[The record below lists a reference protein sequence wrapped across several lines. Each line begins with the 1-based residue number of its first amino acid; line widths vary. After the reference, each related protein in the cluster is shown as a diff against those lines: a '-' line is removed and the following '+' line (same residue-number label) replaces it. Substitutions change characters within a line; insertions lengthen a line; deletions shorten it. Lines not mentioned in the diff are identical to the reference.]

1 MAKRRRSSPDS
12 TSTSS
17 ETRMVNFAEDLG
29 RLLGTAQAKAST
41 WLSQRQQIA
50 KQLTQVRDTAERL
63 LGELTSSGAKVA
75 AGVRRGARKAAGPG
89 GPRRRRRMSAE
100 TRKRLSEAAKRR
112 WAERRAKAGRKSK

>member
-1 MAKRRRSSPDS
+1 MAKKRRGNPVG

-17 ETRMVNFAEDLG
+17 ETRMINFAEDLG

-41 WLSQRQQIA
+41 WLNQRQQIA

-75 AGVRRGARKAAGPG
+75 AGVRRGARQAAGSRQ
-89 GPRRRRRMSAE
+89 PRPRRRMSAE
-100 TRKRLSEAAKRR
+100 TRKRLSEAAKKR
-112 WAERRAKAGRKSK
+112 WAARRAATGGKSR

>member
-1 MAKRRRSSPDS
+1 MAKRR
-12 TSTSS
+12 TSS
-17 ETRMVNFAEDLG
+17 EIRMINFAEDLG

-41 WLSQRQQIA
+41 WLNQRQQIA

-75 AGVRRGARKAAGPG
+75 AGVRRGARKAAGSRP
-89 GPRRRRRMSAE
+89 PRRRRRMSAE

-112 WAERRAKAGRKSK
+112 WAARRATTGGKSK